1 MKELFVDLAAYHLW
15 ADTRLL
21 DRAAKLPEEMLEQQ
35 VASSFPSLKKTFA
48 HMWSAESIWMS
59 RLDRQEPPARRDDF
73 PGDFN
78 ELAGELIHHDSWLAD
93 WIKSRPEAFFNE
105 VITYYNTRKQYHETP
120 VRQILFQLFNHA
132 GYHRGQVVT
141 IFHQLGVSDIPATDY
156 ILHQRG

>member
-15 ADTRLL
+15 ADKRLL

-48 HMWSAESIWMS
+48 HMLSAESIWMS

-78 ELAGELIHHDSWLAD
+78 ELVGELIHHDSWLVD
-93 WIKSRPEAFFNE
+93 WIKSRPEAFFDE
-105 VITYYNTRKQYHETP
+105 VIAYYNTRKQYHETP
-120 VRQILFQLFNHA
+120 VRQVLLQLFNHA

-141 IFHQLGVSDIPATDY
+141 IFHQLGVSHIPATDY